1 MSKCKASSRKRT
13 HILQVP
19 FSNCT
24 EKHTC
29 TNKRKIR
36 KKWTFSLPNCHHS
49 RGNNCA
55 GSIIKKSRLKNA
67 SLTLCLLA
75 VMASVALWSLLLVRE
90 CILPYANT
98 DVSNKN
104 SLGASNHLLFYL
116 SREHLLLFHFHRISY
131 PVRLRPQW
139 RFHFFLW
146 LTVVSGHWVLG
157 IETGSSGRA
166 TSALNRWTISPAGDS
181 CCSRG
186 FNSSLNPSLASSSL
200 SEAILSTLFQVNNG
214 SLYLIVSRVFVVY
227 VCSSALDLRSL
238 RSKIS

>member
-1 MSKCKASSRKRT
+1 
-13 HILQVP
+13 
-19 FSNCT
+19 
-24 EKHTC
+24 
-29 TNKRKIR
+29 
-36 KKWTFSLPNCHHS
+36 
-49 RGNNCA
+49 
-55 GSIIKKSRLKNA
+55 
-67 SLTLCLLA
+67 LCLLA

-166 TSALNRWTISPAGDS
+166 TSALNRWTISPARIS
-181 CCSRG
+181 YQNMKTTIRQR
-186 FNSSLNPSLASSSL
+186 
-200 SEAILSTLFQVNNG
+200 ILFS
-214 SLYLIVSRVFVVY
+214 LIVNYQLFPE
-227 VCSSALDLRSL
+227 
-238 RSKIS
+238 ISNSITDIHGLSFIYRWTQ